1 MTSPGPFRAAF
12 AAAAVLAATAAAAPL
27 PAPPGTLAPGTY
39 QQVDLVSKKP
49 LPVGSELVIVAG
61 KGGRVGFSINAVRAL
76 DSNQGFI
83 AGGLQGPLPVTWTQ
97 AGRSGNCRLRFEAV
111 PHGVRITQDLTFG
124 NCGFDAGVTADG
136 TYLLVAEKP
145 IP

>member
-1 MTSPGPFRAAF
+1 L
-12 AAAAVLAATAAAAPL
+12 AAAAVLAATAGAAPS
-27 PAPPGTLAPGTY
+27 PAPAVLAPGTY
-39 QQVDLVSKKP
+39 EQIDLVSKKP

-61 KGGRVGFSINAVRAL
+61 KGGQLGFSINAVRAL

-83 AGGLQGPLPVTWTQ
+83 AGGLHGPLPSTWTQ
-97 AGRSGNCRLRFEAV
+97 SGRSGNCRLRFEAV
-111 PHGVRITQDLTFG
+111 PHGVRVTQDVTFG
-124 NCGFDAGVTADG
+124 TCGFDAGVTADG

>member
-1 MTSPGPFRAAF
+1 MTPPVPFRAAF
-12 AAAAVLAATAAAAPL
+12 AAAALVAAAAAAPPS
-27 PAPPGTLAPGTY
+27 PAPPALAPGTY

-61 KGGRVGFSINAVRAL
+61 KAGQLGFSINAVRAL

-83 AGGLQGPLPVTWTQ
+83 AGGLLGPLPSTWTQ
-97 AGRSGNCRLRFEAV
+97 TGRSGNCRLRFEAV
-111 PHGVRITQDLTFG
+111 PHGVRVTQDVKFG
-124 NCGFDAGVTADG
+124 DCGFEAGVTADG
-136 TYLLVAEKP
+136 TYLLVADKP